1 MEKLHKAYQGK
12 PIEVVGVNVKDTE
25 AGRKEFVEAN
35 GLTYPMLI
43 DTDMGVAQAYNV
55 RGLPTVVLIDKAG
68 KIRYQGFG
76 LPEPSVID
84 AVL

>member
-1 MEKLHKAYQGK
+1 M
-12 PIEVVGVNVKDTE
+12 KDTE
-25 AGRKEFVEAN
+25 AGRAEFVAAN
-35 GLTYPMLI
+35 GLTYRMLI
-43 DTDMGVAQAYNV
+43 DQDLAVAQAYNV

-76 LPEPSVID
+76 LPDAATID